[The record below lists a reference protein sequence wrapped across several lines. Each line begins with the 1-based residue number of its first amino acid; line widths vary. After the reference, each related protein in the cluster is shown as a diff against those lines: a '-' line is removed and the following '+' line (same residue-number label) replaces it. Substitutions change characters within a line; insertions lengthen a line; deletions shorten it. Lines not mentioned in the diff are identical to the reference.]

1 MDCATPSI
9 RDPELTDQ
17 AGRSQLLTNTIRTGP
32 PTATAA
38 DQPAQPGSREPLLRV
53 ENLKTFFF
61 SEDRIIR
68 AVDDVS
74 YNLASGEVLGIVGE
88 SGSGKSVSALSL
100 MRLIDDPPGR
110 IVGGKIIFDGDDVLT
125 MSETEVRNIR
135 GNDIAMIFQEPL
147 TSLNPVYTIG
157 NQIIEPLI
165 EHRGMNKR
173 EAEAEAVQLLTLVGV
188 PSPADRVKAYPHQL
202 SGGMRQRAMIAMAL
216 SCQPKLL
223 IADEPTTALDVS
235 IQAQILDLMRKVQ
248 AEQQSSM
255 IFITHDLA
263 VVNEMC
269 DWVNVMY
276 SGRIVE
282 RASKRTLFSTP
293 KHPYTWGLFD
303 CLPRIEEKQGIR
315 LTPIH
320 GSPPNLARMPVGCKF
335 HPRCPYA
342 FDRCVEDEP
351 PLFDLPDGQ
360 TVRCWLYDSGQPG
373 ESARIEAVREATDIR
388 THDESAVILDV
399 KDLTKHFPITSGVF
413 QRTTGWVKAV
423 DGVSFQLREGETL
436 GLVGESGCGKSTAGR
451 TLLRLLDPTSGSV
464 MFHGTDLST
473 LDRRGLQAMRK
484 RMQIIFQDPYSSLNP
499 RRSVGSILAQPLK
512 IHKLASGK
520 EIGEKVHDILL
531 RVGMNPEH
539 AGRYPHEFS
548 GGQRQRIGIARAIA
562 ANPDFIVAD
571 EPVSALDVSIQAQ
584 IINLLQDLQHE
595 LGLSYIFIAHD
606 LSVVRS
612 VSNRVAVMYL
622 GQIMELAGNEDLY
635 EDPLH
640 PYTRA
645 LLSAVPT
652 IDPTGTRVTKR
663 IILEGDVPSPINPP
677 SGCRFHTRC
686 QYRFDACDTVEPAL
700 LDVGGEH
707 FVKCHL
713 YDPNF
718 ASGAPPRA
726 EALVSRGRELHPV
739 EASPSDQ

>member
-1 MDCATPSI
+1 MDDISY
-9 RDPELTDQ
+9 ELQ
-17 AGRSQLLTNTIRTGP
+17 A
-32 PTATAA
+32 
-38 DQPAQPGSREPLLRV
+38 
-53 ENLKTFFF
+53 
-61 SEDRIIR
+61 
-68 AVDDVS
+68 
-74 YNLASGEVLGIVGE
+74 GEVLGIVGE

-100 MRLIDDPPGR
+100 IRLIDSPPGR
-110 IVGGKIIFDGDDVLT
+110 IVGGKVLFDGEDVLQ
-125 MSETEVRNIR
+125 MSQREIRQIR
-135 GNDIAMIFQEPL
+135 GNNISMIFQEPL
-147 TSLNPVYTIG
+147 TALNPVYTIG
-157 NQIIEPLI
+157 NQLVEPLM
-165 EHRGMNKR
+165 EHRGMSR
-173 EAEAEAVQLLTLVGV
+173 RDAESEAVRLLTQVGV
-188 PSPADRVKAYPHQL
+188 PSPAERIKAYPHQL

-235 IQAQILDLMRKVQ
+235 IQAQILDLMRSIQ
-248 AEQQSSM
+248 AEQKSSM

-282 RASKRTLFSTP
+282 RASKSTLFTSP

-320 GSPPNLARMPVGCKF
+320 GSPPNLAHMPVGCKF

-342 FDRCVEDEP
+342 FDRCMEEEP
-351 PLFDLPDGQ
+351 PLFNQPDGQ
-360 TVRCWLYDSGQPG
+360 AVRCWLYDNDQPG
-373 ESARIEAVREATDIR
+373 ERARIEAAREAADVR
-388 THDESAVILDV
+388 THDEAPIILDV
-399 KDLTKHFPITSGVF
+399 KDLTKHFPITSGIF
-413 QRTTGWVKAV
+413 QRTTGQVKAV

-451 TLLRLLDPTSGSV
+451 SLLRLIEPTAGSV
-464 MFHGTDLST
+464 MFHDTDLAK
-473 LDRRGLQAMRK
+473 LDRNALREMRK
-484 RMQIIFQDPYSSLNP
+484 RMQIIFQDPFSSLNP
-499 RRSVGSILAQPLK
+499 RRTVGSILAQPLQ

-520 EIGEKVHDILL
+520 EVHERVQDILS
-531 RVGMNPEH
+531 RVGLNPES

-562 ANPDFIVAD
+562 ARPDFIVAD

-584 IINLLQDLQHE
+584 IINLMQDLQDE
-595 LGLSYIFIAHD
+595 MGISYIFIAHD

-622 GQIMELAGNEDLY
+622 GQIMELAANTDLY

-640 PYTRA
+640 PYTKA

-652 IDPTGTRVTKR
+652 IDPAGTKVNQR
-663 IILEGDVPSPINPP
+663 IILQGDVPSPINPP

-686 QYRFDACDTVEPAL
+686 PYRFDVCDKLEPAL
-700 LDVGGEH
+700 LNVGHEH
-707 FVKCHL
+707 YVKCHL
-713 YDPNF
+713 YDPNY
-718 ASGAPPRA
+718 APDAPIAA
-726 EALVSRGRELHPV
+726 EALVKRGREFHP
-739 EASPSDQ
+739 EPASPSDQ